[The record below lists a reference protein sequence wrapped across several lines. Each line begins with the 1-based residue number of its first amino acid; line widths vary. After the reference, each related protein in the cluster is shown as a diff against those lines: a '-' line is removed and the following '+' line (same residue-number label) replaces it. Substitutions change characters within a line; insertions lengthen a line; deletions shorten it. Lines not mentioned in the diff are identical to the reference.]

1 MTTTVKE
8 NFYMFVCFV
17 ALRPSQPILQCRDIT
32 SILCDFYP
40 TLGCHDIR
48 NKSKLQ
54 PKKKKKNEQLMLVNI
69 NVLRGSQF
77 YFY

>member
-8 NFYMFVCFV
+8 KFAVFALFVCFV
-17 ALRPSQPILQCRDIT
+17 SLRPSQPILQCRDIT

-48 NKSKLQ
+48 NISKLQ
-54 PKKKKKNEQLMLVNI
+54 PKKLNSSCL
-69 NVLRGSQF
+69 
-77 YFY
+77 

>member
-8 NFYMFVCFV
+8 NFAVFALFVCFV
-17 ALRPSQPILQCRDIT
+17 ALRPSLPILQCRDIT

-40 TLGCHDIR
+40 TLVCDDIR
-48 NKSKLQ
+48 NISKLQ
-54 PKKKKKNEQLMLVNI
+54 PKIEQLMLINI

>member
-8 NFYMFVCFV
+8 NFAVFALFVCFV
-17 ALRPSQPILQCRDIT
+17 ALRPSQSILQCRDIT

-48 NKSKLQ
+48 NISKLQ
-54 PKKKKKNEQLMLVNI
+54 PKKKKKI
-69 NVLRGSQF
+69 NKQACL
-77 YFY
+77 